1 MKFENETETL
11 TWSSSS
17 SYGEAKERDCCLGV
31 ADFVK
36 QSAVCWSEA

>member
-11 TWSSSS
+11 TWSSSNS
-17 SYGEAKERDCCLGV
+17 SRYGERDCCLGV